1 MIISINKIIKM
12 ATAIN
17 LLIGNQSLPAAD
29 GGSFERLSPVS
40 GQVVSQAA
48 AAKAADVDRA
58 VTAAAAAFPAWSATG
73 PSQRRSILNACA
85 DALEAKSADFI
96 AIGAQ
101 ETGGTGPWYGFNVV
115 LAANMLREAA
125 AMTTQIKGEIIPANK
140 HGTLAMGYRQPVGV
154 LVGMAPWN
162 APIILA
168 VRAFA
173 MPLACGNTVVL
184 KASEK
189 CPALHRLIGDCM
201 VDGGLP
207 PGVLNVITHSSA
219 DAPEVVNALVDHP
232 LTRRINFTGSTKV
245 GQIIAERAARHL
257 KPCLLELGGKAPL
270 IVLDDADLGA
280 AVRAAGFG
288 AFMNQGQ
295 ICMSTEKVIVDASIY
310 DDFCTAFAAKAQAL
324 RHGQPGE
331 QVQLASVVDRD
342 TIDHVASL
350 IDDAL
355 AQGARLLAGGAP
367 STGTIM
373 PATIVAD
380 VTPAMAIYT
389 AESFGPVT
397 TVIRAE
403 NEDDAIRIANDT
415 KYGLSGAVFT
425 QDVKRGLEV
434 AKRMESGIAHINGPT
449 VGDEAQMPF
458 GGVKASGYGRFG
470 GSAAIAEFTELRWIT
485 IEDPDQN
492 YPI

>member
-1 MIISINKIIKM
+1 
-12 ATAIN
+12 
-17 LLIGNQSLPAAD
+17 
-29 GGSFERLSPVS
+29 
-40 GQVVSQAA
+40 
-48 AAKAADVDRA
+48 
-58 VTAAAAAFPAWSATG
+58 
-73 PSQRRSILNACA
+73 
-85 DALEAKSADFI
+85 
-96 AIGAQ
+96 
-101 ETGGTGPWYGFNVV
+101 
-115 LAANMLREAA
+115 
-125 AMTTQIKGEIIPANK
+125 
-140 HGTLAMGYRQPVGV
+140 
-154 LVGMAPWN
+154 
-162 APIILA
+162 
-168 VRAFA
+168 
-173 MPLACGNTVVL
+173 
-184 KASEK
+184 
-189 CPALHRLIGDCM
+189 
-201 VDGGLP
+201 
-207 PGVLNVITHSSA
+207 
-219 DAPEVVNALVDHP
+219 
-232 LTRRINFTGSTKV
+232 
-245 GQIIAERAARHL
+245 
-257 KPCLLELGGKAPL
+257 
-270 IVLDDADLGA
+270 
-280 AVRAAGFG
+280 
-288 AFMNQGQ
+288 MNQGQ

-324 RHGQPGE
+324 QHGQPDE
-331 QVQLASVVDRD
+331 QVHLASVVDRD

-355 AQGARLLAGGAP
+355 AQGARLLTGGAP

-380 VTPAMAIYT
+380 VTPAMAIYA

-403 NEDDAIRIANDT
+403 NQDDAVRIANDT

-485 IEDPDQN
+485 IEDPRQN